1 MKFLLKS
8 NFNNVIENRN
18 KNKLSIQT
26 ILAMNKNMK
35 NFLQVKKQIM

>member
-1 MKFLLKS
+1 MKFSLKT

-18 KNKLSIQT
+18 KNKLSIQR

-35 NFLQVKKQIM
+35 NFLQVKKIM